1 MTGWRT
7 TLRLVGVAAVLCWR
21 AGRVRCVAYL
31 ATTLFGGLLPTATA
45 WLTKFVVDDLTSGRR
60 AGALRWS
67 VALAAVGLAT
77 GLLPYLTRFVRSEL
91 DRRIDRLMQDELYT
105 ALNGLHGLAR
115 FEDPGFR
122 NDLAMATQGAG
133 AVAGTTAGLFDTAR
147 SCITIASLMATLFA
161 LSPTMAALVAV
172 AAVPALLGHLALTR
186 GRVSML
192 ASISPAT
199 RRRIFYS
206 ALISDLTAVQETR
219 LFGLGEFLKG
229 RMLDEVS
236 VMHDGQRRVDRKE
249 FRTHGLL
256 ALLSSAVAGGGLVW
270 AVTEAADGAL
280 TVGAV
285 MAFVAAV
292 TGAQGAL
299 IGLATGLAG
308 SYQSLL
314 LFRYHHK
321 ILAAADDFPAVLAT
335 DTALAPLRKGIE
347 LRDVWFR
354 YDESHPWVL
363 RGLDLTLHRG
373 SSVALVGLNG
383 AGKSTLIKLLCR
395 FYDPTR
401 GAILWDGVDIRTIP
415 PAELRRRISVLFQDF
430 MRYDL
435 TAAEN
440 IGIGDLA
447 RLTDTSGIAEAAR
460 LADIDSKI
468 RELPQGYGTL
478 LSRIFF
484 DQDEEDDPNA
494 GVVLS
499 GGQWQRVALART
511 LLRDDCDLLVL
522 DEPSAGLDAE
532 AEHEIH
538 RRLTGHRAGR
548 TSLLV
553 SHRLGAVRS
562 ADTIV
567 VLDAGRIREQGTHEE
582 LMAAAGRYARL
593 FALQAEGYR
602 SSETSDGVQLSGE
615 ERASVVP

>member
-1 MTGWRT
+1 M
-7 TLRLVGVAAVLCWR
+7 AV
-21 AGRVRCVAYL
+21 
-31 ATTLFGGLLPTATA
+31 
-45 WLTKFVVDDLTSGRR
+45 
-60 AGALRWS
+60 
-67 VALAAVGLAT
+67 
-77 GLLPYLTRFVRSEL
+77 
-91 DRRIDRLMQDELYT
+91 
-105 ALNGLHGLAR
+105 
-115 FEDPGFR
+115 
-122 NDLAMATQGAG
+122 
-133 AVAGTTAGLFDTAR
+133 
-147 SCITIASLMATLFA
+147 
-161 LSPTMAALVAV
+161 LVAV

-192 ASISPAT
+192 ASVSPAT

-206 ALISDLTAVQETR
+206 SLISDLTAVQETR
-219 LFGLGEFLKG
+219 LFGLGDFLKG
-229 RMLDEVS
+229 RMPDEVA
-236 VMHDGQRRVDRKE
+236 VMQDGERRIDRKE

-256 ALLSSAVAGGGLVW
+256 ALLSSAISGGGLVW
-270 AVTEAADGAL
+270 AVAGAADGAL
-280 TVGAV
+280 SVSAV

-292 TGAQGAL
+292 AGAQGAL
-299 IGLATGLAG
+299 IGLATGLAS

-321 ILAAADDFPAVLAT
+321 VVATTDDFPAVTAT
-335 DTALAPLRKGIE
+335 ATALAPLRKGIE

-354 YDESHPWVL
+354 YDDSHPWVL
-363 RGLDLTLHRG
+363 RGLDLTLPHG
-373 SSVALVGLNG
+373 SSVALVGRNG

-395 FYDPTR
+395 FYGPTR
-401 GAILWDGVDIRTIP
+401 GAVLWDGVDIRTLP
-415 PAELRRRISVLFQDF
+415 PAELRRRMTVLFQDF

-447 RLTDTSGIAEAAR
+447 RLTDTTGITDAAR
-460 LADIDSKI
+460 MADIDTKI
-468 RELPQGYGTL
+468 RELPNGYDTL

-484 DQDEEDDPNA
+484 DQDDEDDPHA

-511 LLRDDCDLLVL
+511 LLRGDSDLLVL

-553 SHRLGAVRS
+553 SHRLGAVRQ

-567 VLDAGRIREQGTHEE
+567 VLDDGRIREQGTHEE
-582 LMAAAGRYARL
+582 LMAAEGRYARL
-593 FALQAEGYR
+593 LALQARGYR
-602 SSETSDGVQLSGE
+602 SSDTSDGVRLAGE
-615 ERASVVP
+615 DRAPVMP